1 MCIVYCIVYCILT
14 TLGALIILVPV
25 LMFML
30 PVFLLLQSI
39 FFDQFDSILAELV
52 PSHNSGD
59 MRIRKNAKRIWGGVV
74 CVPEGHLAGH
84 QPEELSE
91 GSLLDRKALVWGPV
105 KVEDCE
111 DVCGF

>member
-1 MCIVYCIVYCILT
+1 M
-14 TLGALIILVPV
+14 PV

-30 PVFLLLQSI
+30 PVFLLLQRI
-39 FFDQFDSILAELV
+39 FFDQYDSTLAELV

-74 CVPEGHLAGH
+74 GVPEGHLAGH

-91 GSLLDRKALVWGPV
+91 GSLLDRKALVWSPV

-111 DVCGF
+111 DVCGFFEENVWYAPVSQPIEAACL